1 MTVKYNIKFFFISI
15 VIFEFFLNTIAV
27 AEDFEATLGWSK
39 RVELSTSVN
48 GIVQKVFVQPGKVV
62 AKGEVLIQLNT
73 DAFKADLKY
82 VRAKLKNTYEQRQ
95 EAKRELDRQVDMYER
110 AMLSEH
116 DLQLAKNN
124 FTAAQAQ
131 YEQAQSAL
139 TKAKLNL
146 QHSAIRAPFNAIVI
160 NTIAVKGQIVASTV
174 TPPVLVVVA
183 EAQRMMARFYTM
195 IDNVNDLTVN
205 QDVEV
210 NIAGRIYQGKIFN
223 IALEPDNLKVGH
235 YAVDVIFDSKN
246 TLLRAGQKVKVK
258 L

>member
-1 MTVKYNIKFFFISI
+1 MTAKYNIKILFISL
-15 VIFEFFLNTIAV
+15 VIFGFFLNTIAV

-39 RVELSTSVN
+39 RVELSTRVN
-48 GIVQKVFVQPGKVV
+48 GIVQKVFAQPGKVV
-62 AKGEVLIQLNT
+62 AKGEVLIQLSPA
-73 DAFKADLKY
+73 AFKADLKY
-82 VRAKLKNTYEQRQ
+82 AKAKLKNTYEQRQ

-131 YEQAQSAL
+131 YEQAQSIL

-160 NTIAVKGQIVASTV
+160 NVVAVKGQIVASTV
-174 TPPVLVVVA
+174 TPPVLVIVA
-183 EAQRMMARFYTM
+183 EAQRMMARFYTI

-205 QDVEV
+205 QGVEV
-210 NIAGRIYQGKIFN
+210 NVAGRIYQGNIFN
-223 IALEPDNLKVGH
+223 IALEPDQLKPGH

-246 TLLRAGQKVKVK
+246 TLLRAGQKVKIK